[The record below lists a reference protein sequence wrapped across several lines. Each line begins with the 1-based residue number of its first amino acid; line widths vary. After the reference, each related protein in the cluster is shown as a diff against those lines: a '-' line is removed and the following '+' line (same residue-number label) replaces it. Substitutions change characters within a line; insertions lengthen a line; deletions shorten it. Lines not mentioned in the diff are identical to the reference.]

1 MEATRRRLSSDATS
15 SPHISLLRSSPALRP
30 ASSSSASPSQPST
43 TRHLKTLPLACL
55 IYYSVSGGPFGMES
69 SVMFAGAAYTLLG
82 FVVFPVLWSVPEA
95 LITAELAT
103 AYPEASGCVAW
114 VSEAFGPTA
123 GLLNGY
129 LTWLSGVTD
138 NSLYPVLFLK
148 YLVASPG
155 EGAMPSWLDPGT
167 YTRWLTI
174 AGMVALLSYMNFRGL
189 KLVGQV
195 NTAIGVVSLLPFV
208 ALVALC
214 IPHIDTSRWKVTPEG
229 GFRDVQWS
237 EFINILFWNLNY
249 WDHAASFSGEVID
262 PGRTYPRASAF
273 AVAFVT
279 LGYVIPLLAII
290 GVSDSPNSDWTDGY
304 AVVVARTVAGPWL
317 SGWIVFASA
326 ISNLALFQA
335 EMSSDSLQLMGMA
348 ERGLL
353 PKVFGH
359 KSLHGTPTFSILLS
373 SAICATLAIFDFTSL
388 VEMVNFLYVFSLFM
402 EFAAFIAL
410 RINAADIDRPYMI
423 PIGTVGCCIMLL
435 PAVVFL
441 VIMIVLASNITYCV
455 CFGMVAVGALLYAL
469 MQYCRVQGLIEF
481 QEGGVGAGGGG
492 AVASEVGEVDEAEEG
507 MLGSEED
514 DLLGVASD
522 DAGGKRLR
530 AKSDLP

>member
-1 MEATRRRLSSDATS
+1 
-15 SPHISLLRSSPALRP
+15 
-30 ASSSSASPSQPST
+30 
-43 TRHLKTLPLACL
+43 
-55 IYYSVSGGPFGMES
+55 MES

-138 NSLYPVLFLK
+138 NSLCVHPPTQVYVSNPNSPSRRYPVLFLK

-237 EFINILFWNLNY
+237 EFINILFWNL
-249 WDHAASFSGEVID
+249 
-262 PGRTYPRASAF
+262 
-273 AVAFVT
+273 
-279 LGYVIPLLAII
+279 
-290 GVSDSPNSDWTDGY
+290 
-304 AVVVARTVAGPWL
+304 
-317 SGWIVFASA
+317 
-326 ISNLALFQA
+326 
-335 EMSSDSLQLMGMA
+335 
-348 ERGLL
+348 
-353 PKVFGH
+353 
-359 KSLHGTPTFSILLS
+359 
-373 SAICATLAIFDFTSL
+373 
-388 VEMVNFLYVFSLFM
+388 
-402 EFAAFIAL
+402 
-410 RINAADIDRPYMI
+410 
-423 PIGTVGCCIMLL
+423 
-435 PAVVFL
+435 
-441 VIMIVLASNITYCV
+441 
-455 CFGMVAVGALLYAL
+455 
-469 MQYCRVQGLIEF
+469 
-481 QEGGVGAGGGG
+481 
-492 AVASEVGEVDEAEEG
+492 
-507 MLGSEED
+507 
-514 DLLGVASD
+514 
-522 DAGGKRLR
+522 
-530 AKSDLP
+530 